1 MKKQYKKLSLA
12 LLCVAVVAQ
21 VEARRDKEDKDR
33 SRRSENGVYV
43 AKTPWPFA
51 PVEDAVVGTAG
62 VVTLDQTDADPSALA
77 AVVPDAVPGV
87 QYKRNKDLKE
97 SKENKSMNKK
107 KKCTRHKNCN
117 GNHKKKKHVAG
128 ESSN

>member
-1 MKKQYKKLSLA
+1 MKKSYKKLSIA
-12 LLCVAVVAQ
+12 LLCVVTLTKVQA
-21 VEARRDKEDKDR
+21 ESDRTEPDR

-87 QYKRNKDLKE
+87 QYKRNKDLE
-97 SKENKSMNKK
+97 ENRSDKKMKKKNTKNKK
-107 KKCTRHKNCN
+107 KHT
-117 GNHKKKKHVAG
+117 AG
-128 ESSN
+128 KDSE